1 MNVLEKILEELEEMR
16 NIMESTVAMNCFG
29 KDCEHNDCTVCV
41 CKRAMEIVR
50 SHMGEMN
57 DDWIPVEERLP
68 KNLEKVLVWYEY
80 FRYGEYNCMYETYG
94 IGWQIDGNWSGDV
107 SGVKARC
114 RSIIAWQPLPEPY
127 RADKPDWKE
136 HILNTFLAGH

>member
-1 MNVLEKILEELEEMR
+1 MDKLEKKPVWEMDIIHHESCDLGINIGWNECLEAIQM
-16 NIMESTVAMNCFG
+16 
-29 KDCEHNDCTVCV
+29 K
-41 CKRAMEIVR
+41 K
-50 SHMGEMN
+50 N

-94 IGWQIDGNWSGDV
+94 IGWQLDGNWSGDV

-114 RSIIAWQPLPEPY
+114 IAWQPLPEPY
-127 RADKPDWKE
+127 RADKPGRKE
-136 HILNTFLAGH
+136 NMLNAFLAGY